1 MTEDEPRQP
10 SLSLQSPFIVLSLL
24 RGSVSRYIRLN
35 SRVSNLASYSFKETT
50 VEIIESHFLERR
62 NQSKRRKM
70 KLSFVVYQIF
80 TNFDTLRDVL
90 VPVRVK
96 NREKTLWCNFSES
109 QREQRS
115 RRIENKSFLIFYQAF
130 CLFRSF
136 RLFLYRELEW
146 WNCDEEMAGNFVLFI
161 KVSFLWITFSQIK
174 IMESWKKW
182 KFFANSSPTLIFV
195 EIFPRDLSTRVKII
209 VTRSDRNFL
218 AHWKI
223 KVLESVVFICYDYYK
238 IYFPAIFHFFIF
250 PRTFP
255 AGFWNFLQR
264 DNFQGKR

>member
-1 MTEDEPRQP
+1 M
-10 SLSLQSPFIVLSLL
+10 LSLL

-96 NREKTLWCNFSES
+96 TRKKTLWCNFSES

-115 RRIENKSFLIFYQAF
+115 RRIENKSSLIFYQAF
-130 CLFRSF
+130 CLFRSL

-146 WNCDEEMAGNFVLFI
+146 WICDEEMAGNFVLFI

-182 KFFANSSPTLIFV
+182 KFFCKFFTDSHFCGNFSQRFKY
-195 EIFPRDLSTRVKII
+195 TRENY
-209 VTRSDRNFL
+209 RN
-218 AHWKI
+218 
-223 KVLESVVFICYDYYK
+223 
-238 IYFPAIFHFFIF
+238 AIGSQFFSALKNQSIRIGRF
-250 PRTFP
+250 YLLR
-255 AGFWNFLQR
+255 LL
-264 DNFQGKR
+264 